1 MHGKSLPL
9 AVVLNVIRQNKAE
22 EQVRVCKALDIAGS
36 RVQFILKN
44 DDKIKECWQTTT
56 PSSTSQLTTTLC
68 TSNHK
73 PDFSTKYTQHLELI
87 TTDVYA
93 KSTT

>member
-44 DDKIKECWQTTT
+44 DDKIKEC
-56 PSSTSQLTTTLC
+56 
-68 TSNHK
+68 
-73 PDFSTKYTQHLELI
+73 
-87 TTDVYA
+87 
-93 KSTT
+93 